1 MDFDSIN
8 EKIKTIESNLESIK
22 AQIKICENQQKFV
35 KNSSDSFEKMGA
47 ANRTREI
54 LNCFKNGMN
63 PMEIAEYMHDEL
75 GGCLFDNYCF
85 INSIVWK
92 EREKRKY
99 ARNYLIK
106 ALFENG
112 FKKAEISQIANV
124 SPQRCG
130 QIIRESHF

>member
-1 MDFDSIN
+1 MDFDAIS
-8 EKIKTIESNLESIK
+8 ETIKSIESNLETIK
-22 AQIKICENQQKFV
+22 AQIQIYENQEREKKE
-35 KNSSDSFEKMGA
+35 KNNYQKMGA

-99 ARNYLIK
+99 ARNYLIN

>member
-1 MDFDSIN
+1 MDFD
-8 EKIKTIESNLESIK
+8 KISETIKMIESNLESIK
-22 AQIKICENQQKFV
+22 AQIQIYENQERDKKEFNPTY
-35 KNSSDSFEKMGA
+35 KTLA
-47 ANRTREI
+47 ANRTKEI
-54 LNCFKNGMN
+54 YNCFKKGMN
-63 PMEIAEYMHDEL
+63 PMEIAEYMHDDL

-99 ARNYLIK
+99 ARNYLIN

>member
-1 MDFDSIN
+1 MDFESIN
-8 EKIKTIESNLESIK
+8 DQIKSIEFNLESIK
-22 AQIKICENQQKFV
+22 AQIQIYENQQKQL
-35 KNSSDSFEKMGA
+35 KNESNPEKLGA

-54 LNCFKNGMN
+54 YNCFKKGMN

-99 ARNYLIK
+99 ARNYLIN

>member
-1 MDFDSIN
+1 MDFESIN
-8 EKIKTIESNLESIK
+8 DQIKSIESNLESIK
-22 AQIKICENQQKFV
+22 AQIQIYENQQKQL
-35 KNSSDSFEKMGA
+35 KNESNPERLGA
-47 ANRTREI
+47 ANQTREI
-54 LNCFKNGMN
+54 YNCFKKGMN

-85 INSIVWK
+85 VNSILWK
-92 EREKRKY
+92 EKEKRVY
-99 ARNYLIK
+99 ARNYLIN
-106 ALFENG
+106 ALFESG

>member
-1 MDFDSIN
+1 MDFDTIS
-8 EKIKTIESNLESIK
+8 ETIKSIESNLETIK
-22 AQIKICENQQKFV
+22 AEIQIYKNQQKQL
-35 KNSSDSFEKMGA
+35 KNESNPEKIGA
-47 ANRTREI
+47 ANRMREI

-99 ARNYLIK
+99 ARNYLIN

>member
-1 MDFDSIN
+1 MDFESIN
-8 EKIKTIESNLESIK
+8 DQIKSIESNLEYIK
-22 AQIKICENQQKFV
+22 AQIKICENQQKSV
-35 KNSSDSFEKMGA
+35 KNESNPEKMFA

-54 LNCFKNGMN
+54 YSCFKNGMS
-63 PMEIAEYMHDEL
+63 PMEIAEHMQDEL
-75 GGCLFDNYCF
+75 GGNLFDNYCF

-99 ARNYLIK
+99 ARNYLIN
-106 ALFENG
+106 ALFESG

>member
-1 MDFDSIN
+1 MDFDAIS
-8 EKIKTIESNLESIK
+8 ETIKSIESNLETIK
-22 AQIKICENQQKFV
+22 AQIQIYENQEREKKERNNYQ
-35 KNSSDSFEKMGA
+35 KMGA
-47 ANRTREI
+47 ANRMREI

-63 PMEIAEYMHDEL
+63 PMEIAEYIHDEL

-99 ARNYLIK
+99 ARNYLIN

>member
-1 MDFDSIN
+1 MDFDAIS
-8 EKIKTIESNLESIK
+8 ETIKSIESNLETIK
-22 AQIKICENQQKFV
+22 AEIQIYENQQKQLQNESNPQ
-35 KNSSDSFEKMGA
+35 KLGA

-54 LNCFKNGMN
+54 YNCFKKGMN
-63 PMEIAEYMHDEL
+63 PMEIAEYMGDEL

-85 INSIVWK
+85 VNSILWK
-92 EREKRKY
+92 EKEKRIY
-99 ARNYLIK
+99 ARNYLIN

-130 QIIRESHF
+130 QIIKESHF

>member
-1 MDFDSIN
+1 MDFDAIS
-8 EKIKTIESNLESIK
+8 ETIKSIESNLETIK
-22 AQIKICENQQKFV
+22 AQIQIYENQEREKKE
-35 KNSSDSFEKMGA
+35 KNNYQKMGA

-99 ARNYLIK
+99 ARNYLIN

-112 FKKAEISQIANV
+112 FKKSEISQIANV